1 MTRLPRDV
9 TGEALAKALSTL
21 GYTTTRQTGS
31 HVRLTSYTRGE
42 HHITIPRHDPLRVGT
57 LAAILADVAAHFET
71 SREEL
76 VERLF
81 RLKG

>member
-21 GYTTTRQTGS
+21 GYNTTRQTGS
-31 HVRLTSYTRGE
+31 HVRLTSYAGGE